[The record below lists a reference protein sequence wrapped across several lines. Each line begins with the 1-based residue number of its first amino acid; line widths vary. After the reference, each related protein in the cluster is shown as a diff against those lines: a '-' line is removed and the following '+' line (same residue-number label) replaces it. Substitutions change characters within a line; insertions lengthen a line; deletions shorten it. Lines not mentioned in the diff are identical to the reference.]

1 VGRRAWLVVVSVLLG
16 LPACSHT
23 TTRTAT
29 RPIAY
34 DAIGASETVGVGADH
49 PDTEA
54 WPTVFWKTISAARS
68 SGSSYHNYG
77 ISGAKVSD
85 ALARELPRAQ
95 ADHPTLVTVW
105 LNVNDIIAQ
114 VPAAAYESQLRK
126 LVHGLRESG
135 RGGRAMVL
143 VANTPPLDI
152 LPRVK
157 PFAPLVDAV
166 VKSYN
171 DAIARVV
178 SEEGAVLVD
187 LYAAGQAAKA
197 KGTAASLVGRDGFH
211 PSTAGHAAVAAAFA
225 AAYRHTR

>member
-1 VGRRAWLVVVSVLLG
+1 LVVVSVLLG

-29 RPIAY
+29 RPIVY

-49 PDTEA
+49 PATEA
-54 WPTVFWKTISAARS
+54 WPTVFWNTISASAARS
-68 SGSSYHNYG
+68 SGSRYHNDG
-77 ISGAKVSD
+77 ISGATVSD

-114 VPAAAYESQLRK
+114 VPAATYESQLRT
-126 LVHGLRESG
+126 LVRGLRQ
-135 RGGRAMVL
+135 GGRAMVL

-157 PFAPLVDAV
+157 PFAGLVDAV
-166 VKSYN
+166 VASYN

-178 SEEGAVLVD
+178 RDEGAVLVD

-197 KGTAASLVGRDGFH
+197 DGTAASLVGKDGFH

-225 AAYRHTR
+225 EAYKAAARLPR